1 MRKGKRD
8 GKEQEVE
15 KRGKERQEGKEKEWK
30 EKGKGEQ

>member
-15 KRGKERQEGKEKEWK
+15 KRRKERQEGKEKEWK